1 VVDSLQRLR
10 GLLKQM
16 PGSKNKSPG
25 LQVFLRNTD
34 MVEDLRNMVQHLN
47 HEIDNLVDQNEP
59 VFGTL
64 SWFTVLDP
72 TVLDPAN
79 SLVASCSLVP
89 GTLFVK
95 EDMAR
100 MDMSSG
106 EVDLP
111 VDLIVLSVSEY
122 SVNLSDAMKRVAQLI
137 ASMEGELKEQ
147 FSRYS
152 VAGADLLLAVHVQLG
167 NTEPGKSAN
176 P

>member
-1 VVDSLQRLR
+1 
-10 GLLKQM
+10 
-16 PGSKNKSPG
+16 
-25 LQVFLRNTD
+25 
-34 MVEDLRNMVQHLN
+34 
-47 HEIDNLVDQNEP
+47 
-59 VFGTL
+59 
-64 SWFTVLDP
+64 
-72 TVLDPAN
+72 
-79 SLVASCSLVP
+79 
-89 GTLFVK
+89 VK

-100 MDMSSG
+100 MDMPSG

-147 FSRYS
+147 FSGYF

>member
-1 VVDSLQRLR
+1 MVDSLQRLR

-79 SLVASCSLVP
+79 S
-89 GTLFVK
+89 
-95 EDMAR
+95 
-100 MDMSSG
+100 
-106 EVDLP
+106 
-111 VDLIVLSVSEY
+111 
-122 SVNLSDAMKRVAQLI
+122 
-137 ASMEGELKEQ
+137 
-147 FSRYS
+147 
-152 VAGADLLLAVHVQLG
+152 
-167 NTEPGKSAN
+167 
-176 P
+176 